1 MTIGRIPKLTKIIN
15 VKLLFFILIGFGLKA
30 QNLVPNP
37 SFETHSMCP
46 VNPADLSSLASWY
59 PMQAH
64 NGSPDYFNSCGSS
77 FVGVPSNT
85 FGYQAAFD
93 GNAYVGIST
102 YNYGATNYEYI
113 QTYLTS
119 PMIAGQSYTIS
130 FYVSLADDSRYS
142 SNNIGALFTQDFLYG
157 NWNYD
162 SLNISPNI
170 NYSTPITDINGWT
183 LVSGTYIATG
193 NEQFLTIGN
202 FYDENSTQ
210 IVNINP
216 IGSLGGAYYYID
228 QVSVTE
234 SPLGNSDFFQ
244 QKCQITPNPVKD
256 KFTILSNQSE
266 VITNIELYSTYNKLK
281 SFIPFDGF
289 YNIEDLP
296 SGIYYIILTFE
307 SNRKSVSKI
316 IKL

>member
-1 MTIGRIPKLTKIIN
+1 M
-15 VKLLFFILIGFGLKA
+15 KLLFFILLGFGINA
-30 QNLVPNP
+30 QNLVSNP
-37 SFETHSMCP
+37 SFEIKSACP
-46 VNPADLSSLASWY
+46 VNAADLSSLASWY

-64 NGSPDYFNSCGSS
+64 NGTPDYFNSCGSS

-85 FGYQAAFD
+85 FGNQSAFD
-93 GNAYVGIST
+93 GNAYIGIST
-102 YNYGATNYEYI
+102 YNYGSSSYREYI
-113 QTYLTS
+113 QNYLTS
-119 PMIAGQSYTIS
+119 PMVAGQSYTVS
-130 FYVSLADDSRYS
+130 FYVSCADNSRYS
-142 SNNIGALFTQDFLYG
+142 SNNIGAVFTQDFLYG

-162 SLNISPNI
+162 SLNIIPNI
-170 NYSTPITDINGWT
+170 NYSTPITDISGWT
-183 LVSGTYIATG
+183 LISGTYIATG

-202 FYDENSTQ
+202 FYDDNSTQ

-216 IGSLGGAYYYID
+216 TGSSGAAYYYID
-228 QVSVTE
+228 QVSVTQ

-244 QKCQITPNPVKD
+244 QKCQIVPNPVKD

-266 VITNIELYSTYNKLK
+266 VITNIELYSTYNKVK
-281 SFIPFDGF
+281 SFKTLGSV

-307 SNRKSVSKI
+307 SNRKSISKI